1 MMLSQTASLAQ
12 YQSPTDIPPTS
23 DFPPPA
29 PAPTPN
35 STVSPA
41 VSSPPPTT
49 GGNPNVSL
57 APNVEAAVNQAVGNV
72 IAALGAGSLT
82 SPTGNYIPGG
92 TQEILLNLL
101 TAEPVPISLTI
112 PAAPP
117 APSSL
122 TAPAAPPTAS
132 SSTIPTAQPAP
143 SSLTAPASE
152 STSTDA
158 QKTSESTSINT
169 QQISQ
174 STSRGAQQNSPSA
187 VSESWLSI
195 TGTLAGVP
203 ENLAR
208 DLASS
213 LLGLV
218 KCSNVAPASCKI
230 KPAKLLAAVYAYNA
244 VINASSE
251 EFLRNPPTTMLAI
264 RAILSELVDAA
275 IAADAQQKN

>member
-12 YQSPTDIPPTS
+12 YRSPTDIPPPS

-29 PAPTPN
+29 PPPTPN
-35 STVSPA
+35 GTVSPA
-41 VSSPPPTT
+41 ASSPPPTT
-49 GGNPNVSL
+49 GGNANVSL
-57 APNVEAAVNQAVGNV
+57 APHVEAAVNQAVGNV
-72 IAALGAGSLT
+72 IAALGTGSLT

-92 TQEILLNLL
+92 TQQILLTVL
-101 TAEPVPISLTI
+101 TAEPAPSSLTI

-122 TAPAAPPTAS
+122 TISA
-132 SSTIPTAQPAP
+132 AQPAP
-143 SSLTAPASE
+143 SSLTAPASQ
-152 STSTDA
+152 SPSR
-158 QKTSESTSINT
+158 NT
-169 QQISQ
+169 QQTSQ

-187 VSESWLSI
+187 VSSESLLSI

-203 ENLAR
+203 ENLAS

-251 EFLRNPPTTMLAI
+251 EFLRNPPTTVLAI

-275 IAADAQQKN
+275 IAAEAQQKN